1 MSDLS
6 LEVNFEGS
14 GIEVD
19 AEFGYS
25 NTRYVSP
32 SEYTGELTVVPSHER
47 HILETTGK
55 MLNGNVT
62 VEAAPTSEVIFTEN
76 GEYLPPEGEV
86 GFRKVVVNNPTEWT
100 TKGIADGSEPYG
112 DIDLGDA
119 TRIVGRRFAE
129 CINLTGVTGNLVTR
143 AENEA
148 FTHSTALKNV
158 HLPRINAI
166 TQRLFWGC
174 SALEFLYLPSAQSIE
189 YYALHSCPSLQVLIL
204 PSATSFGYYSFDQIK
219 NDYNLVDVVFGHT
232 RIINTEVDAWRD
244 SSFDVNGNGGNI
256 YIRKALFDHLGDG
269 SNSDY
274 LANAK
279 WAAIYAKGNLAFKQI
294 EGSEYETYMPGGEK
308 YNEEMGIA

>member
-86 GFRKVVVNNPTEWT
+86 GFRKVVVRW
-100 TKGIADGSEPYG
+100 Y
-112 DIDLGDA
+112 
-119 TRIVGRRFAE
+119 
-129 CINLTGVTGNLVTR
+129 
-143 AENEA
+143 
-148 FTHSTALKNV
+148 
-158 HLPRINAI
+158 
-166 TQRLFWGC
+166 
-174 SALEFLYLPSAQSIE
+174 
-189 YYALHSCPSLQVLIL
+189 
-204 PSATSFGYYSFDQIK
+204 
-219 NDYNLVDVVFGHT
+219 
-232 RIINTEVDAWRD
+232 
-244 SSFDVNGNGGNI
+244 
-256 YIRKALFDHLGDG
+256 
-269 SNSDY
+269 
-274 LANAK
+274 
-279 WAAIYAKGNLAFKQI
+279 
-294 EGSEYETYMPGGEK
+294 
-308 YNEEMGIA
+308 